1 MHIAIEGCAHGEL
14 DIIYNTI
21 KRLEDMHKFKIDLLL
36 CCGDF
41 QSVRNEGDLRCMAV
55 PPKYMQMQDFH
66 RYYSGEMKAPILTIF
81 IGGNH
86 EASNYLQ
93 ELPYGGWVAP
103 NIYYLGYAGVVQV
116 GDLRIGGLSGIYKG
130 SDYMKGHFEKSPY
143 NGSTMRSVYH
153 IRNLEV
159 FRLKQLSGKT
169 NIFMSHDWPRG
180 IYHHGNVEELL
191 RYKEH
196 FRKEIS
202 DNSLGSRPAEDLIKK
217 MKPQYWFSGH
227 LHVKFAALL
236 DHKGSN
242 GKNGYRVTKF
252 LALDKCLPRREFLQV
267 LELPST
273 TPKKIELKHDAEW
286 LTILR
291 LTNHLLNTTS
301 KIMYMPGP
309 GANERYNFTPTA
321 EEIEKTVTMLG
332 GDLTIHENN
341 FVRTAKCFSNPDSLP
356 NMNKVSMPQPVTNP
370 QTTKLCSL
378 LGIDDPLNK
387 NGTSNQSV
395 NTNVSFDSNTT
406 AGPFNRSEMNITMN
420 SSLQTT
426 CESINQ
432 SNNPE
437 EVNLSDGDE
446 LEFCKEEEDESGD
459 IIFEVPCITTSNA
472 VGEKI
477 SDIDVSP
484 IFTKSLRPKIFSSPI
499 SSSPRTSV
507 DELPKLCSSL
517 STTTETDLDVS
528 DLNRSP
534 SLNVSFEPLN
544 ISSSQ
549 SEEESDSTERSQS
562 LKRDSSSCD
571 EIEGGSSSSESPIKK
586 SKKLKRRNDSIY
598 SNS

>member
-309 GANERYNFTPTA
+309 GANER
-321 EEIEKTVTMLG
+321 
-332 GDLTIHENN
+332 LTLVME
-341 FVRTAKCFSNPDSLP
+341 
-356 NMNKVSMPQPVTNP
+356 
-370 QTTKLCSL
+370 
-378 LGIDDPLNK
+378 
-387 NGTSNQSV
+387 
-395 NTNVSFDSNTT
+395 
-406 AGPFNRSEMNITMN
+406 MN
-420 SSLQTT
+420 SSF
-426 CESINQ
+426 
-432 SNNPE
+432 
-437 EVNLSDGDE
+437 VRRR
-446 LEFCKEEEDESGD
+446 KDESGD